1 MKYEAVNYQWHKP
14 YKCKQWITNNL
25 NKKMQADEFARL
37 TKTYEY
43 NDIVVSKQQIQFV
56 LLENNHWK
64 INVIHVLTQV

>member
-1 MKYEAVNYQWHKP
+1 
-14 YKCKQWITNNL
+14 
-25 NKKMQADEFARL
+25 MQADEFARL

-64 INVIHVLTQV
+64 INVIHMFSHKFKAFL